1 MNPMQLAGISA
12 LALAAAAQA
21 QHLGDIAVSIE
32 SGVLATGANKAAGPV
47 PERVFGA
54 TFGDTGV
61 PRFTSNPGLE
71 ALPGTFAGGSRLGFN
86 AVAGL
91 RRFTG
96 AAVEPVAGEFVEVKF
111 LTLVASIGA
120 EPVNGFDLAVQ
131 TNGGFHRH
139 LNFTL
144 RSVGPKLPAS
154 GLYVAELELYSTDGV
169 TLPSEPFWVVFNDGR
184 PAAELAAAL
193 AWVEENLASGG
204 TACLADLDGSGDVG
218 ASDLALLLGAWGGT
232 GADLSGDGLTGAADL
247 AQLLGAWGACIP

>member
-1 MNPMQLAGISA
+1 MSPMQLAGISA
-12 LALAAAAQA
+12 LAFATAAKA
-21 QHLGDIAVSIE
+21 QHLGDIAVSVD
-32 SGVLATGANKAAGPV
+32 SGALATGANEAAGSV

-61 PRFTSNPGLE
+61 PRFTSNPGFE
-71 ALPGTFAGGSRLGFN
+71 ALPGTFTAGSRLGFD

-96 AAVEPVAGEFVEVKF
+96 AAVEPVTDEFIEVKF
-111 LTLVASIGA
+111 LTLVANIGA
-120 EPVNGFDLAVQ
+120 EPASGFSLAVQ
-131 TNGGFHRH
+131 SNGGFHRH

-144 RSVGPKLPAS
+144 RSAGPKLPVS

-184 PAAELAAAL
+184 PAAELASAL

-204 TACLADLDGSGDVG
+204 AACPADLDGSGDVG
-218 ASDLALLLGAWGGT
+218 APDLALLLGAWGGS

-247 AQLLGAWGACIP
+247 AQLLGAWGACSP